1 MAIVNDFGGANVNNI
16 RPVSDLRNNF
26 AEISKTVHETKQPV
40 FLTKNGFG
48 DMVVLSMEAYENLQ
62 FESEVYFKLKEA
74 EKEAEINSARYSAK
88 DVLKALKNQSGE
100 SRNV

>member
-1 MAIVNDFGGANVNNI
+1 MNNSI

-26 AEISKTVHETKQPV
+26 ADISKTVHETQKPV

-62 FESEVYFKLKEA
+62 FESEVYFKLQAA
-74 EKEAEINSARYSAK
+74 EKEAKLTDKRFSAK
-88 DVLKALKNQSGE
+88 EVLAELKGAV
-100 SRNV
+100 NV

>member
-1 MAIVNDFGGANVNNI
+1 MNMI

-26 AEISKTVHETKQPV
+26 AEISKIVHEKKQPV

-62 FESEVYFKLKEA
+62 LESEVYHKLKAAEQEA
-74 EKEAEINSARYSAK
+74 VINKTRYSSK
-88 DVLKALKNQSGE
+88 DVLKFIRKAVE
-100 SRNV
+100 EA

>member
-1 MAIVNDFGGANVNNI
+1 MNNI

-62 FESEVYFKLKEA
+62 FESDVYFKLKEA
-74 EKEAEINSARYSAK
+74 EKEAEINSMRYSAR

-100 SRNV
+100 SPNV